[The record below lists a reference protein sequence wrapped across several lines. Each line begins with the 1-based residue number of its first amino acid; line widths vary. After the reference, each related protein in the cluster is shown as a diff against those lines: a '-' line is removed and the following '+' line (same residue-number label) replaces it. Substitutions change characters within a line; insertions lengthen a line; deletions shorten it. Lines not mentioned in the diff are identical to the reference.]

1 MSKTEYA
8 VIEGDV
14 VFAYLQSP
22 DSYMGTE
29 KYSVTLNL
37 SDESVKL
44 LKDKGVK
51 VKEYEKDGVVHLQKE
66 AKRKAEFGPPLIFDA
81 EGDVLDASAISW
93 GDTVRMAIS
102 IGQGNALGR
111 GVYLNKIKLLKKN
124 PKAEESSAA
133 DAASGDF

>member
-1 MSKTEYA
+1 MSKSEYA

-14 VFAYLQSP
+14 VFAYLTSP

-37 SDESVKL
+37 TDDSVKL

-81 EGDVLDASAISW
+81 EGDVLAADAISW
-93 GDTVRMAIS
+93 GDTVRVAIS
-102 IGQGNALGR
+102 IGAGNALGR
-111 GVYLNKIKLLKKN
+111 GVYMNKVKLVKKN
-124 PKAEESSAA
+124 PEAKESGAA
-133 DAASGDF
+133 DNAGDF